1 VQQHLY
7 GAGMWLAT
15 AWVVT
20 LAVWA
25 AGWSARSDASWWGRS
40 DVMSGR
46 RPRMSWCDV
55 RGLRPPALCSLGY
68 RLLVRAALPFE
79 IERWYVGA
87 AAPEGGPHG

>member
-1 VQQHLY
+1 
-7 GAGMWLAT
+7 
-15 AWVVT
+15 
-20 LAVWA
+20 
-25 AGWSARSDASWWGRS
+25 
-40 DVMSGR
+40 
-46 RPRMSWCDV
+46 MSWCDV